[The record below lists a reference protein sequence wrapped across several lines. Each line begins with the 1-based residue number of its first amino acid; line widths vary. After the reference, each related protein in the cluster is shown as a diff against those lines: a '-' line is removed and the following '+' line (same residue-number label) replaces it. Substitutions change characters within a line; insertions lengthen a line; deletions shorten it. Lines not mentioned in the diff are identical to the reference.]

1 MVANGGAMLESSK
14 TSISLYKKD
23 DEEINSIGE
32 RIPKPKWL
40 SRKVLADISLLYDMA
55 AIIFSAWAAY
65 YIYLVNYLGGTI
77 DSNGHFLIV
86 VIAVALFYMIARQ
99 RGQYDQQMDFR
110 FTSQMSTLIYVCAL
124 TLASAFSVVFF
135 LKIQTDFSRV
145 WVLLWMGI
153 LFASL
158 AAGRALLSGYAE
170 ALMRNGMLRRSVALV
185 GSGKQFMAAKAAL
198 QQEANHFSLVG
209 TCNLSAPNALSSFDS
224 VRFAQEIGQFIK
236 EAQEKH
242 VDGVIIAL
250 PSSMG
255 LELDKII
262 TQVQILPVDVQV
274 VPDFGVANIS
284 ARHVQRIGD
293 ASVVTAVSKPI
304 TEWGAFLKM
313 IEDYVIGAACLMLAL
328 PAMVIIA
335 LAIKLDSAGP
345 VFFRQRRHGYN
356 HRVIE
361 VLKFRTMRVL
371 EDGDTVKQA
380 TKNDSRITRVGA
392 FLRRTSLDELP
403 QFWNV
408 IRGEMSV
415 VGPRPHAL
423 AHNTYYGKLIEKY
436 ANRHRV
442 KPGITGWAQVHGLRG
457 ETTDADMMAKRV
469 HYDLEYIE
477 NWSIWLDLKIVIMT
491 PLFGIFCRTAY

>member
-1 MVANGGAMLESSK
+1 MLDSSK
-14 TSISLYKKD
+14 ISVSVYKR
-23 DEEINSIGE
+23 EEETKPLGS

-55 AIIFSAWAAY
+55 AIVFSAWAAY
-65 YIYLVNYLGGTI
+65 SIYLVNYLESVV
-77 DSNGHFLIV
+77 DSKGYFLIV
-86 VIAVALFYMIARQ
+86 LVVSSLFYMIARQ

-135 LKIQTDFSRV
+135 LKIQTDFSRI

-153 LFASL
+153 LLCSL
-158 AAGRALLSGYAE
+158 AAGRALLSGYAKV
-170 ALMRNGMLRRSVALV
+170 LMRSGMLRRSVALV
-185 GSGKQFMAAKAAL
+185 GSGKQFLAAKAAL
-198 QQEANHFSLVG
+198 QQEAHHFSLIS
-209 TCNLSAPNALSSFDS
+209 TLNLSASDALSSFDS
-224 VRFAQEIGQFIK
+224 ARLAEKISPFIK
-236 EAQEKH
+236 EAQDKH
-242 VDGVIIAL
+242 VDCVIIAL

-255 LELDKII
+255 LELDKIM
-262 TQVQILPVDVQV
+262 TQVQMLPVDVQV
-274 VPDFGVANIS
+274 VPDFGGANVS
-284 ARHVQRIGD
+284 ARHVQKIGGET
-293 ASVVTAVSKPI
+293 VITTISKPI

-335 LAIKLDSAGP
+335 LAIKLDSPGP

-356 HRVIE
+356 HRVIQ

-371 EDGDTVKQA
+371 EDGDAVRQA

-442 KPGITGWAQVHGLRG
+442 KPGITGWAQVHGFRG
-457 ETTDADMMAKRV
+457 ETTNPDMMAKRV
-469 HYDLEYIE
+469 RYDLEYIE

-491 PLFGIFCRTAY
+491 PFFGIFRRTAY

>member
-1 MVANGGAMLESSK
+1 MLDSSK
-14 TSISLYKKD
+14 ISVSLYKK
-23 DEEINSIGE
+23 EEETKSIKA

-40 SRKVLADISLLYDMA
+40 SRKVLADMSLLYDMA

-65 YIYLVNYLGGTI
+65 YIYIVNYL
-77 DSNGHFLIV
+77 DSAVDSKGYLLIV
-86 VIAVALFYMIARQ
+86 IIVAALFYVIARQ

-110 FTSQMSTLIYVCAL
+110 FTSQMATLIYVCGL

-135 LKIQTDFSRV
+135 FKIQTEFSRI
-145 WVLLWMGI
+145 WVLLWMGT

-158 AAGRALLSGYAE
+158 SVGRALLSRYAE
-170 ALMRNGMLRRSVALV
+170 SLMRSGILRKSIALV
-185 GSGKQFMAAKAAL
+185 GAGKQFTAARAIL
-198 QQEANHFSLVG
+198 QKEANHFSLVSSLDLRASDAS
-209 TCNLSAPNALSSFDS
+209 CSFDD
-224 VRFAQEIGQFIK
+224 VKLAEEIGPFIK
-236 EAQEKH
+236 EAQAKH

-255 LELDKII
+255 LELEKIV
-262 TQVQILPVDVQV
+262 TQVQMLPVDVQI
-274 VPDFGVANIS
+274 VPDFGGANIS
-284 ARHVQRIGD
+284 ARCVQRIGD
-293 ASVVTAVSKPI
+293 TPVITTISKPI
-304 TEWGAFLKM
+304 TEWGVFLKM
-313 IEDYVIGAACLMLAL
+313 VEDYLIGTACLILAL
-328 PAMVIIA
+328 PAMAIIA
-335 LAIKLDSAGP
+335 VAIKLDSPGP

-361 VLKFRTMRVL
+361 VMKFRTMRVL

-380 TKNDSRITRVGA
+380 TKNDSRVTRVGA

-415 VGPRPHAL
+415 VGPRPHAI

-442 KPGITGWAQVHGLRG
+442 KPGITGWAQVNGFRG
-457 ETTDADMMAKRV
+457 ETTDPDMMAKRV
-469 HYDLEYIE
+469 RYDLEYID
-477 NWSIWLDLKIVIMT
+477 NWSIWHDLKIVIMT
-491 PLFGIFCRTAY
+491 PLFGVFRRSAY

>member
-1 MVANGGAMLESSK
+1 MLESSK
-14 TSISLYKKD
+14 IQASLYKKQ
-23 DEEINSIGE
+23 EEAKSIGAG
-32 RIPKPKWL
+32 IPRPKWI
-40 SRKVLADISLLYDMA
+40 SRKVLADMSLLYDMA
-55 AIIFSAWAAY
+55 SIICSACAAY
-65 YIYLVNYLGGTI
+65 YIYLVAYLDSAI
-77 DSNGHFLIV
+77 DSNGYSLIV
-86 VIAVALFYMIARQ
+86 TIVAALFYMIARQ
-99 RGQYDQQMDFR
+99 RGQYDEQMDFR
-110 FTSQMSTLIYVCAL
+110 FTSQMSTLISVCAI
-124 TLASAFSVVFF
+124 TLASAFGVVFF
-135 LKIQTDFSRV
+135 LKIQTEFSRI

-153 LFASL
+153 LFSSL
-158 AAGRALLSGYAE
+158 AIGRALLSGYAD

-185 GSGKQFMAAKAAL
+185 GSGKQFMAAKEAL
-198 QQEANHFSLVG
+198 QQEANHFSLISAL
-209 TCNLSAPNALSSFDS
+209 NLGAPDALSFDS
-224 VRFAQEIGQFIK
+224 ARLAQEIGPFIK
-236 EAQEKH
+236 EAQDKH

-255 LELDKII
+255 LELEKIV
-262 TQVQILPVDVQV
+262 TQVQMLPVDVQV
-274 VPDFGVANIS
+274 VPDFGGANIS
-284 ARHVQRIGD
+284 ARYVQKIGN
-293 ASVVTAVSKPI
+293 APVITTISKPI

-328 PAMVIIA
+328 PAMAIIA
-335 LAIKLDSAGP
+335 LAIKLDSPGP

-356 HRVIE
+356 HRVIQ

-371 EDGDTVKQA
+371 EDGDAVKQA
-380 TKNDSRITRVGA
+380 TKNDSRVTRVGA

-442 KPGITGWAQVHGLRG
+442 KPGITGWAQVHGFRG
-457 ETTDADMMAKRV
+457 ETTDPDMMAKRIR
-469 HYDLEYIE
+469 YDLEYIE

-491 PLFGIFCRTAY
+491 PLFGVFRRAAY